1 MVETEVNDPA
11 NDEIL
16 PEKPEFVKVLFS
28 ELEQICKQLELA
40 ESFYKKEMEFEKSF
54 IELGFGD
61 RKKIQELEKR
71 IVDFRANINYL
82 YLILED
88 KQW

>member
-40 ESFYKKEMEFEKSF
+40 ESFYKKEIEFERKF
-54 IELGFGD
+54 IELGFGEQG
-61 RKKIQELEKR
+61 KITKLLEK
-71 IVDFRANINYL
+71 IIDVRASINYL

-88 KQW
+88 K